1 MTGLA
6 ILILSVNIMILYFI
20 HLHVQ
25 RQIRRINKM
34 FLSVTESLSSLANIV
49 SMIRKIEND
58 HLEVSQTLDK
68 KIDIVSETNKQ
79 SIESD
84 NNKTFKEK

>member
-1 MTGLA
+1 MH
-6 ILILSVNIMILYFI
+6 LY
-20 HLHVQ
+20 VQ

-49 SMIRKIEND
+49 SIIRKMEND
-58 HLEVSQTLDK
+58 HFEVSQALDK

-79 SIESD
+79 SIKSD
-84 NNKTFKEK
+84 NNETFKEK

>member
-6 ILILSVNIMILYFI
+6 ILILSVNIMILYFM
-20 HLHVQ
+20 HLYVQ

-49 SMIRKIEND
+49 SIIRKMEND
-58 HLEVSQTLDK
+58 HFEVSQALDK
-68 KIDIVSETNKQ
+68 KIDIISETNKQ
-79 SIESD
+79 SIKSD
-84 NNKTFKEK
+84 NNETFKEK

>member
-6 ILILSVNIMILYFI
+6 ILILYVNIMILYFM
-20 HLHVQ
+20 HLYVQ
-25 RQIRRINKM
+25 RQIRSINKM

-49 SMIRKIEND
+49 SIIRKMEND
-58 HLEVSQTLDK
+58 HFEVSQALDK

-79 SIESD
+79 SIKSD
-84 NNKTFKEK
+84 NNETFKEK